1 MHWGTKKFLHS
12 SPIHFHFPF
21 DREFKGLKNFI
32 VETNEGA
39 ELLNI
44 IDDANGTLYV
54 PLRCPDSQSN
64 DTQHKEQDT
73 AQQT

>member
-1 MHWGTKKFLHS
+1 M
-12 SPIHFHFPF
+12 
-21 DREFKGLKNFI
+21 LKNFI

-54 PLRCPDSQSN
+54 PLRRPDSQSN